1 MCAPILVAALA
12 SAALSGCGDDTFEAS
27 LRYRMIGLPA
37 ASAGVCPASVAD
49 APPALAG
56 ATRVRLT
63 YLDAGTND
71 LRCDVVLDL
80 TSPPTVIAVPD
91 ASRPTDLIVEYVD
104 VDGNV
109 LGRGATA
116 GIDLGGT
123 GDVDVRI
130 VAASAWSCAPERGL
144 APRAFHSATPLPN
157 GELLLLGGLGGPDGS
172 ETIDPATGFFL
183 QPRAEIYTPGTGRS
197 RVVTIAGLVPR
208 AFHQAYVVASDADGF
223 TIAVVGGLTITGD
236 PATTPVAVVGANFR
250 IAASPMA
257 VGAGGELL
265 RFDTATS
272 AFTRTTIDPDVE
284 RRAFGGLAPPGA
296 EALAYVGGL
305 DLEAAPPP
313 PAQSDADRI
322 DPATGLRTTTIGTRR
337 QRVGA
342 SVTAL
347 SADQLLVWGG
357 DPTAGDGTMTAELGE
372 LFTAWSTAPSTQQL
386 TIDAAGANGPDRA
399 FHAAAL
405 AGDGSV
411 IIAGGFRMSVGVATI
426 PVTATVQRLTNPTGM
441 LLITTI
447 ADSAVATP
455 AGYGA
460 ALRILD
466 GDVLIAGGNPDPV
479 TEGCPPENQGL
490 VCAIGQALRYDS
502 GTATIAATG
511 SLGVARYGHQLSLL
525 SDGTVAATG
534 GLAVGTAGG
543 LHAVLDVELYEP
555 RGLGDDPLLPE
566 IVRMPGDVAR
576 TGIGEPLAPCAVV
589 IDYPDAAP

>member
-1 MCAPILVAALA
+1 MSVALTLA
-12 SAALSGCGDDTFEAS
+12 WATLSGCGDDTFEAP

-37 ASAGVCPASVAD
+37 ASAGACPASVAD
-49 APPALAG
+49 APPELAG

-63 YLDAGTND
+63 YVDVGSND
-71 LRCDVVLDL
+71 LRCDVVLSL
-80 TSPPTVIAVPD
+80 SAPPTVIAVPD
-91 ASRPTDLIVEYVD
+91 ASRPADLIVEYID
-104 VDGNV
+104 VDGIV
-109 LGRGATA
+109 LGRGATT

-157 GELLLLGGLGGPDGS
+157 GELLLLGGLAGPDGS
-172 ETIDPATGFFL
+172 ETIDPAAGFFL
-183 QPRAEIYTPGTGRS
+183 QTRAEIYTPATGRS

-208 AFHQAYVVASDADGF
+208 AFHQAYVVASDAGGF
-223 TIAVVGGLTITGD
+223 TIAVIGGLTITGD
-236 PATTPVAVVGANFR
+236 PATTPAAVVGVDYR
-250 IAASPMA
+250 LTASPMA

-265 RFDTATS
+265 RYDTATS
-272 AFTRTTIDPDVE
+272 AFTRTVIDPDVE
-284 RRAFGGLAPPGA
+284 RRAFGGLAPPGS

-305 DLEAAPPP
+305 DLEAIPPVV
-313 PAQSDADRI
+313 QSDADRI

-357 DPTAGDGTMTAELGE
+357 DPTAGDTVQTPELGE
-372 LFTAWSTAPSTQQL
+372 LLTAWSTAPSTQAL
-386 TIDAAGANGPDRA
+386 TIDPAGAGGPHRA

-411 IIAGGFRMSVGVATI
+411 IVAGGFRMNLGNATTPVGSPI
-426 PVTATVQRLTNPTGM
+426 QRLTMPAGM

-447 ADSAVATP
+447 ADGAVATP

-460 ALRILD
+460 ALRIPD

-534 GLAVGTAGG
+534 GLAVGAGG

-566 IVRMPGDVAR
+566 IVRDPGDVAR
-576 TGIGEPLAPCAVV
+576 TGVGEPLAPCAVV
-589 IDYPDAAP
+589 VEYPDAAP